1 MIVSWSW
8 VWKKHLLKGWGEVH
22 HMKNCGGQGRK
33 PIACDLRPLRQHCIT
48 KPTCLY
54 KGYFYLG
61 SETLWKTVVCWLR
74 PHFIQFLVI
83 MEVMSHGI
91 FLYFTQSQLFFESL
105 SQIVTGSFQVSTWFF
120 TTFSVSGMKEKVR
133 YLDNLHQLFT
143 CIKPEQIDIPPFVLE
158 YDARVSSKTHTNIQ
172 WDRLIHSTHTE
183 LIGT

>member
-91 FLYFTQSQLFFESL
+91 FLYFTQSQLFLNLFLKLSLGLSRSQHGSSPPLVYRGWRKRFATWTTCISSSPASSL
-105 SQIVTGSFQVSTWFF
+105 SRLTSL
-120 TTFSVSGMKEKVR
+120 R
-133 YLDNLHQLFT
+133 LF
-143 CIKPEQIDIPPFVLE
+143 
-158 YDARVSSKTHTNIQ
+158 
-172 WDRLIHSTHTE
+172 
-183 LIGT
+183 